1 MIHII
6 GDSHALTFQNAKNV
20 EVHWMGAA
28 TAFNLWKKNKVVSQI
43 FRDNNSDSNRFFFC
57 LGEIDCRIHVY
68 NYSMLTGVP
77 EYVIINNTVASYTN
91 YLFTLRNK
99 ADIAILAVPPQ
110 GFEENVYGY
119 PYYASREHRQE
130 ITDDF
135 NMKLESEAHRIGVK
149 FVDIWYEKP
158 DFRRSLWKYSYFKD
172 DLCHIRNEIVEELVE
187 KYKRRKNVG

>member
-1 MIHII
+1 MLQII
-6 GDSHALTFQNAKNV
+6 GDSHSLTF
-20 EVHWMGAA
+20 EDIEDTTIHWLGAA
-28 TAFNLWKKNKVVSQI
+28 TAYNLWKKNKGVLEI
-43 FRDNNSDSNRFFFC
+43 LNREDTFWFS

-172 DLCHIRNEIVEELVE
+172 DLCHIRNEIVKELVQ